1 MFHADDLWCT
11 CMSSEY
17 NDRSELDVPSAL
29 RLLNIRSALR
39 LLENIMRANGG
50 KRDML
55 EVVPSEWRQAR
66 SDFNELFAV
75 LKSLQIV
82 EVLTPP
88 ESKDDIIVIHVK
100 PKFYVVEDELEK
112 KDTSEVHRQVTID
125 GEKIDLR
132 SAVSQIIITAP
143 VPAIESEIR
152 TQLFNLQN
160 APRMRIRL
168 GAEMRLRRIKN
179 LRWDDITPSEREE
192 IEQAMM
198 SPSKWSIPRRRRKST
213 ASRHRRKRSNA

>member
-1 MFHADDLWCT
+1 
-11 CMSSEY
+11 
-17 NDRSELDVPSAL
+17 
-29 RLLNIRSALR
+29 
-39 LLENIMRANGG
+39 
-50 KRDML
+50 ML
-55 EVVPSEWRQAR
+55 EVVVSEWRQAR

-88 ESKDDIIVIHVK
+88 ETKDDLIVIHVK
-100 PKFYVVEDELEK
+100 PKFYIVEDALERE
-112 KDTSEVHRQVTID
+112 DTSEVHRQVTID

-132 SAVSQIIITAP
+132 SAVSHEIIIAP

-152 TQLFNLQN
+152 TQLFNLRN

-213 ASRHRRKRSNA
+213 ATRLRRKRSNA